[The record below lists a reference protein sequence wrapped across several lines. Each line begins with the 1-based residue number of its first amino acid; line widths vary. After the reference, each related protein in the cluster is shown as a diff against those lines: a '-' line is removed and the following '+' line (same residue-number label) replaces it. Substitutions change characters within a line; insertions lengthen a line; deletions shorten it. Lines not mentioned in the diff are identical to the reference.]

1 MRSYSRTLPM
11 DDNERL
17 AISDRVQKRIQRQL
31 PEFRFIYRRDEI
43 EKRFKKSEKIKEDI
57 NRY

>member
-1 MRSYSRTLPM
+1 MGGYSRTLPM

-31 PEFRFIYRRDEI
+31 PEFRFIYRKDEI
-43 EKRFKKSEKIKEDI
+43 EKRFKNSEKIREDI

>member
-1 MRSYSRTLPM
+1 MRGYSRTLPM

-43 EKRFKKSEKIKEDI
+43 EKRFKKSKKIKEDI

>member
-1 MRSYSRTLPM
+1 MKGYSRTLPM
-11 DDNERL
+11 DDNKRL

-31 PEFRFIYRRDEI
+31 PEFRFIYRKDEI
-43 EKRFKKSEKIKEDI
+43 EKRFKKSEKIREDL